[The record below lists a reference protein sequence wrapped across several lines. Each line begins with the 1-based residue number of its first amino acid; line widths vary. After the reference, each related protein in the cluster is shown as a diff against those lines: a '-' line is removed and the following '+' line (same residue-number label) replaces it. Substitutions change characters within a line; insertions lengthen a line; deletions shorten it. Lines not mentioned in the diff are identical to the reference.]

1 MRPNPCAKAAAAL
14 AALALGA
21 FAPTTPLSTAAAE
34 EATTTMTT
42 ITVLGVTD
50 LHGRIDR
57 AVDSATGDVTDPG
70 AVTLACE
77 VARARELSPDALLV
91 SSGDN
96 VGGPMNGPAAASA
109 QLDDR
114 PALDVLSAMGA
125 DASALGVHE
134 LDEGPEGLT
143 GRILPTAAFPYL
155 AANLAD
161 PALDAEGDGGGT
173 LIKDVG
179 GVKVGIVGVVTDD
192 PPSPAAGPLSPAPA
206 AATADARAAELK
218 RTGAAD
224 VVVVLAHADAVELAA
239 RLTGS
244 VDAVLGGN
252 SRVAHPGEGEPS
264 TVTSTD
270 GQDIAVLQADGDGRG
285 LAEVSLAYSAATH
298 EVSVVSATTKDLRV
312 SDCTSDAYGVKEI
325 VSESSSARTAAR
337 PDQQAA
343 AGSEPSRGSD
353 DGAAP
358 AAGAAGGSASM
369 SAASGGPGAGASG
382 APASTR
388 SEEIIVAPRQVGR
401 SDRGGDLARTGAS
414 IGIGVLALGL
424 VLAGTIFLIRSGRAE
439 EDLDERDDLA
449 DDFPDDPADGVEA
462 RTPDDPPASD

>member
-224 VVVVLAHADAVELAA
+224 VVVVLAHADAVDLAS
-239 RLTGS
+239 RLTGD
-244 VDAVLGGN
+244 VDAVLGGY
-252 SRVAHPGEGEPS
+252 SQLTHPGEGES
-264 TVTSTD
+264 SAVTSTD
-270 GQDIAVLQADGDGRG
+270 GQDIAALQADYDGRG

-298 EVSVVSATTKDLRV
+298 EVSVVGAVTKDLRA
-312 SDCTSDAYGVKEI
+312 SDCTADAYGVGEI
-325 VSESSSARTAAR
+325 VSEASARADEPSGR
-337 PDQQAA
+337 QAA
-343 AGSEPSRGSD
+343 ATGTDSSHGSADDAAPGAGAGDGAGSA
-353 DGAAP
+353 DGAASV
-358 AAGAAGGSASM
+358 SAVSEDLD
-369 SAASGGPGAGASG
+369 AGASG
-382 APASTR
+382 APGSTHA
-388 SEEIIVAPRQVGR
+388 EEIIVAPRPVGR
-401 SDRGGDLARTGAS
+401 SRSGGLARAGAS
-414 IGIGVLALGL
+414 IGIGVLAIGL
-424 VLAGTIFLIRSGRAE
+424 VLAGTIFLIRGGSAE
-439 EDLDERDDLA
+439 EDLDETGDVA
-449 DDFPDDPADGVEA
+449 DDVAEA